1 MIIVTFP
8 RYPRSN
14 GALVRG
20 STPGPTYPRDGAS
33 APTATVRPRYIPPT
47 AAVGTNL
54 NRAEPA
60 PAEALQF
67 PEQAV
72 PSEGHQLAKKRQTR
86 RGGMRQRGGA
96 QAPGNDQEEELPCG
110 GTSASEQVAHRIA
123 PPGTATSREL
133 LRATDEEGER
143 EMQFRFAFF
152 GRHGRAPT
160 DSEVE
165 VWLRHAMNPIVS
177 ATSSEITFDGDQLPR
192 GHSRIIHTLSK
203 AFGLRLWTHHPDLSR
218 YECFGPDGFGI
229 KILNTGL
236 GPIKLTRAWATFLAS
251 GPNRH
256 RPIDMLEHCGSVLRC
271 PELASSEALFQIN
284 LQDGTPGSSTLPL
297 LVGDNSLSVP
307 YQDPDGSCLVE
318 GLFPQ
323 TRPPPH

>member
-1 MIIVTFP
+1 MEFHSLGHLSVATGLSSATRDDYVP
-8 RYPRSN
+8 KPADRGNN
-14 GALVRG
+14 GALLRG

-143 EMQFRFAFF
+143 EMQFHF
-152 GRHGRAPT
+152 
-160 DSEVE
+160 
-165 VWLRHAMNPIVS
+165 VWIVAWTSARGKALLRRPVVK
-177 ATSSEITFDGDQLPR
+177 L
-192 GHSRIIHTLSK
+192 
-203 AFGLRLWTHHPDLSR
+203 LR
-218 YECFGPDGFGI
+218 
-229 KILNTGL
+229 
-236 GPIKLTRAWATFLAS
+236 
-251 GPNRH
+251 
-256 RPIDMLEHCGSVLRC
+256 
-271 PELASSEALFQIN
+271 
-284 LQDGTPGSSTLPL
+284 
-297 LVGDNSLSVP
+297 
-307 YQDPDGSCLVE
+307 
-318 GLFPQ
+318 
-323 TRPPPH
+323 